1 MACELRLL
9 PLQTTLPGVFSLYII
24 NIYLT
29 ELMFEVNT
37 YFQTCMLQKNSLKC
51 LQSMK
56 VSRCL
61 CVCVASERSHEDWSG
76 VGVASKSPRR
86 ETNAD

>member
-29 ELMFEVNT
+29 ELTFEVNK
-37 YFQTCMLQKNSLKC
+37 YFQMCMLQKKKN
-51 LQSMK
+51 
-56 VSRCL
+56 
-61 CVCVASERSHEDWSG
+61 H
-76 VGVASKSPRR
+76 
-86 ETNAD
+86 